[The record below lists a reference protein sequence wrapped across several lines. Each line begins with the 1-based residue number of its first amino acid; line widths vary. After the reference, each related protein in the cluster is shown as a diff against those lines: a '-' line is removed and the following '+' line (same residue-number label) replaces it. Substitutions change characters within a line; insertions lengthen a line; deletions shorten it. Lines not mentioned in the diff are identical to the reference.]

1 MRSKALVAAVVVCLS
16 HLALP
21 APAEA
26 IFGRGWLERLS
37 GPGPFTG
44 VTFGQDFICISR
56 PVDDDA
62 IATFEESLGRRVTV
76 RPSKERIVHAGL
88 VGCNYLPRDTPR
100 LQIGFQASRLSSTDN
115 LLDYTDRPEV
125 GDREV
130 NVSMLLLTLDVRVNR
145 VLDVGTAFGNARFS
159 PDNDALFGDFTR
171 GVWQPLR
178 VSMRPLAAVLPDKRF
193 EAFTI
198 QLELNHIPA
207 GFKDTD
213 FGARPGTF
221 DEPSELLWNWWV
233 GVDVGKFFW
242 K

>member
-1 MRSKALVAAVVVCLS
+1 MRTKAVLVAVVVCLS
-16 HLALP
+16 NLLLP
-21 APAEA
+21 ARAEA
-26 IFGRGWLERLS
+26 IFGKGWLERLS

-44 VTFGQDFICISR
+44 VTFGQDFVCISR
-56 PVDDDA
+56 PIDEDV
-62 IATFEESLGRRVTV
+62 ISTFGESPGRHVTV
-76 RPSKERIVHAGL
+76 APSRERIVHAGL

-115 LLDYTDRPEV
+115 LLDYSNRPEV

-130 NVSMLLLTLDVRVNR
+130 NVSMLLLTMDVRVNR

-159 PDNDALFGDFTR
+159 PDNDPLFGDFTR
-171 GVWQPLR
+171 VVWQPLR
-178 VSMRPLAAVLPDKRF
+178 VAMRPLSAVLPDRRW

-221 DEPSELLWNWWV
+221 NEPSELLWNWWV